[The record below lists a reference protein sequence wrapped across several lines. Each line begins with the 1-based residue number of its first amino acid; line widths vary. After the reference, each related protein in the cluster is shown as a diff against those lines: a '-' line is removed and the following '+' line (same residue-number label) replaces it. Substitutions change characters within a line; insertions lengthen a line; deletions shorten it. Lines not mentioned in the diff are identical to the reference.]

1 MVFEHCMETKVD
13 EESEPKT
20 KTKSIMR
27 PYVLVLLWV
36 FVSLNVVVVDSA
48 TTLSTRHGMIQ
59 MRGGGVKGFWNNP
72 KRTIDTSEN
81 DNMYEQG
88 QQQQFEALLHT
99 HQKNQQRF
107 EALVH
112 GITGIICGTL
122 CSKVME
128 ISERF
133 QDSSGYVSSIE
144 NRRIWREIGLSISVL
159 MFFCGLALGLYLD
172 VAVGLTDIFRQTKQE
187 NDSICTS
194 VANSSSA
201 LLLRVAAV
209 AMHCFIALEA
219 TYSWVKS
226 DFLRDPNF
234 LDRKSIN
241 QLPNTAFLFGFTVS
255 PVLCIITSLVLM
267 TFRNLL
273 TLFASIFRQL
283 VSLKLL
289 RTNP

>member
-1 MVFEHCMETKVD
+1 M
-13 EESEPKT
+13 
-20 KTKSIMR
+20 
-27 PYVLVLLWV
+27 
-36 FVSLNVVVVDSA
+36 
-48 TTLSTRHGMIQ
+48 
-59 MRGGGVKGFWNNP
+59 
-72 KRTIDTSEN
+72 
-81 DNMYEQG
+81 
-88 QQQQFEALLHT
+88 
-99 HQKNQQRF
+99 
-107 EALVH
+107 
-112 GITGIICGTL
+112 
-122 CSKVME
+122 
-128 ISERF
+128 
-133 QDSSGYVSSIE
+133 
-144 NRRIWREIGLSISVL
+144 L

-255 PVLCIITSLVLM
+255 PVVCIITSLVLM
-267 TFRNLL
+267 TFGNLL

-283 VSLKLL
+283 VSLKLS
-289 RTNP
+289 RNNP